1 VLNPNIS
8 NIVKLSAGNEHSLA
22 INKAGDLYVWGGGGL
37 TGHGDQAQKSL
48 PTKLDFFTNLG
59 TKVHSAVCGGLHTVV
74 ITKEGEAYSWGST
87 EGG

>member
-37 TGHGDQAQKSL
+37 TGHGDQVQKSL